1 MYDYKMTTKLLNR
14 YLINISIISMIL
26 IGAAFAKPVSL
37 EKVEDL
43 RLNMIEK
50 KNKRALVQLISIYK
64 DRNQAYDVRLEA
76 LRALAESRHPSVIEA
91 MQEAIRDASMIEL
104 DLMLESI
111 EVLSQFGV
119 PKSSPAFVNGLK
131 TSESKI
137 MAIREAIIAAIGK
150 SGSEDQ
156 IVTLLDL
163 YEISKNNAARMD
175 KILSLTLGAIE
186 DDRAIP
192 ILMDIASNET
202 HDIKT
207 RTIAVETLAKKQA
220 PELVDYFIQ
229 LLGDPSTRHR
239 LNEFSLSV
247 MGEIDNERMI
257 LALLESYKNGK
268 TQYHSLL
275 NTVLSTFEEYQNPE
289 VIPLLQEVALTRDL
303 PHSTRLKAIKTLA
316 RYDDERS
323 IDAIVEMLEDS
334 ENYIFYYDIIAMMDE
349 FGGYEK
355 FKNRIR
361 KVSYKAMIN
370 QRRAGN

>member
-104 DLMLESI
+104 DLMLQSI
-111 EVLSQFGV
+111 EVLAQFGV

>member
-1 MYDYKMTTKLLNR
+1 
-14 YLINISIISMIL
+14 
-26 IGAAFAKPVSL
+26 
-37 EKVEDL
+37 
-43 RLNMIEK
+43 
-50 KNKRALVQLISIYK
+50 
-64 DRNQAYDVRLEA
+64 
-76 LRALAESRHPSVIEA
+76 
-91 MQEAIRDASMIEL
+91 
-104 DLMLESI
+104 
-111 EVLSQFGV
+111 VLSQFGV

-239 LNEFSLSV
+239 LNEFTLSV

>member
-1 MYDYKMTTKLLNR
+1 MNDYKMTTKLLNR

-64 DRNQAYDVRLEA
+64 DRNQVYDVRLEA

-119 PKSSPAFVNGLK
+119 PKSSPAFVKGLK

-156 IVTLLDL
+156 IITLLDL

-239 LNEFSLSV
+239 LNEFTLSV

-361 KVSYKAMIN
+361 KVSYRAMIN

>member
-111 EVLSQFGV
+111 EVLSRFGV

-370 QRRAGN
+370 QRRSGN

>member
-239 LNEFSLSV
+239 LNEFTLSV

-361 KVSYKAMIN
+361 KVSYRAMIN

>member
-220 PELVDYFIQ
+220 PELVDYFIE

>member
-137 MAIREAIIAAIGK
+137 MAIREAIITAIGK

-239 LNEFSLSV
+239 LNEFTLSV